1 VIVSL
6 KRFINDKRVV
16 PYVLLLPFIIFFLV
30 FRLWPILW
38 SFFISFTEY
47 FGGGITF
54 IGFENYRQL
63 FNDRVFWIATK
74 NTVYFVLVY
83 NAIMI
88 SLALIVAVI
97 LNSPKIGIRKF
108 YRSVYFVPMAMMLPV
123 VAIVFDMIFARNIG
137 LISAVYGLFGAEFTT
152 RWFSDPDLAMWAII
166 IMRIW
171 RAMGYYCAYFL
182 AGLASISPEIYESS
196 QIDGAGRFRTFFQ
209 ITLPLL
215 KPMMLFVVIMS
226 TILSFEI
233 FDEPWI
239 LTQGGPANSTLTL
252 QIYLYQTSFL
262 DGNLSKGSAIAY
274 MMTLFMIIFSVL
286 YVNQLSEKN
295 KAKKKP
301 HARKKK

>member
-1 VIVSL
+1 LNVSL
-6 KRFINDKRVV
+6 KQLLNSKKVV
-16 PYVLLLPFIIFFLV
+16 PYVLLLPFFAFFLV

-47 FGGGITF
+47 FGSGIKF
-54 IGFENYRQL
+54 IGFDNYVQL

-74 NTVYFVLVY
+74 NTVYFVVVY

-88 SLALIVAVI
+88 SLALMVAVF
-97 LNSPKIGIRKF
+97 LSSRLVRIRDF
-108 YRSVYFVPMAMMLPV
+108 FRSVYFVPMAMMLPV
-123 VAIVFDMIFARNIG
+123 VAITFDMIFARNIG
-137 LISAVYGLFGAEFTT
+137 LISAVYGLFGKEFST

-166 IMRIW
+166 IMRVW

-182 AGLASISPEIYESS
+182 AGLASIPQEIYESS
-196 QIDGAGRFRTFFQ
+196 QIDGAGRFRTFFR

-215 KPMMLFVVIMS
+215 KPMLLFVVIMS

-262 DGNLSKGSAIAY
+262 NGELGKGSAIAY
-274 MMTLFMIIFSVL
+274 MMTLFMIVFSVL

-295 KAKKKP
+295 PRRKRAKQQG
-301 HARKKK
+301 